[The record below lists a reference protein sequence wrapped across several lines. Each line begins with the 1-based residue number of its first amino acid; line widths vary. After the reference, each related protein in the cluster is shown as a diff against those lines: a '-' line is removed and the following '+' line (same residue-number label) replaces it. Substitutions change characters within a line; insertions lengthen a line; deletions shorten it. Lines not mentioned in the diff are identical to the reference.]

1 MNNFKIEIFKKHIY
15 KQIFSLLIS
24 IFYASL
30 LIYSNQMWDGS
41 HFQYGLN
48 NNCYVIF
55 EYYESGGG
63 FFQSAFFRAFCLFPS
78 EIRGIIYVFLTTLI
92 FFRTF
97 NLILE
102 FKKIT

>member
-48 NNCYVIF
+48 KIADAF
-55 EYYESGGG
+55 EK
-63 FFQSAFFRAFCLFPS
+63 QA
-78 EIRGIIYVFLTTLI
+78 
-92 FFRTF
+92 
-97 NLILE
+97 NKILDNS
-102 FKKIT
+102 